1 MSCLLDR
8 HLLFYLLPYS
18 PSVLVVTFVSV
29 KDAHWVEEHVLCN
42 ETGLYRLILEIDI
55 YKQWRFTYLDYALQA
70 SIYTYSN
77 LVERT
82 FLLVSV
88 SDHLLLHPKEQWACQ
103 MCHQDEILEY
113 STKRDVSLYQQ
124 TVAHSYIFTLHI
136 PRLMLDYW
144 KIVCSRLHIDW
155 MRVLFVWW
163 LHSPTIW
170 RCPMFAGWIC
180 NLLNKEKARY
190 IFF

>member
-1 MSCLLDR
+1 
-8 HLLFYLLPYS
+8 
-18 PSVLVVTFVSV
+18 
-29 KDAHWVEEHVLCN
+29 
-42 ETGLYRLILEIDI
+42 
-55 YKQWRFTYLDYALQA
+55 
-70 SIYTYSN
+70 
-77 LVERT
+77 
-82 FLLVSV
+82 
-88 SDHLLLHPKEQWACQ
+88 

-124 TVAHSYIFTLHI
+124 TIDHSYIFTLHI
-136 PRLMLDYW
+136 PRLLLDYW

-155 MRVLFVWW
+155 MSVLFVWW

-190 IFF
+190 IFFFSFPAHNWHAYAMFTYNVGVLSYAWYSELTIPSTVPMFWSIIKSYLSWSCVCKKMVNIRSMSYKQNRYTISTIRVKLMCI